1 MLLATMS
8 LQNIYKKRT
17 NASNDLVV
25 FYPVVGLMNLIVMD
39 FAQKHIISFLQ
50 GTPNGIG
57 WC

>member
-1 MLLATMS
+1 MS

-17 NASNDLVV
+17 NAGNDLVV
-25 FYPVVGLMNLIVMD
+25 FYPVVGLMNLIVMV